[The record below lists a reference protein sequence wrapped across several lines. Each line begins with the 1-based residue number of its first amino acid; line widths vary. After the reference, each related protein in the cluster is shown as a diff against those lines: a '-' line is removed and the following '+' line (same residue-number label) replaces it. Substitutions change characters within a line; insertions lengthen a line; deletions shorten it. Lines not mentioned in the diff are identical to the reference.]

1 MTGIIEQIN
10 AISVTNTHKLHDL
23 LDRVLSIQST
33 VFTNEEIRLDQQ
45 RVAFVSDVDDHMVLV
60 QRDMNTFNVIARVIK
75 DNEIVA
81 ECVISIDGEFKENYA
96 RMDAALKAKVSIWF
110 TGIGSIDTTDLQ
122 DDTDADV
129 ESSAV
134 DGDVVDVVD
143 AVPADDSSEASE

>member
-10 AISVTNTHKLHDL
+10 AISVTNTYKLHDL
-23 LDRVLSIQST
+23 LDRVLSIQNT
-33 VFTNEEIRLDQQ
+33 VFANEEIRLDQQ
-45 RVAFVSDVDDHMVLV
+45 RVAFVSDVDDHVLLV

-96 RMDAALKAKVSIWF
+96 RMDAALKAKVSTWF

-129 ESSAV
+129 ESPAV
-134 DGDVVDVVD
+134 DGDVVDVAD
-143 AVPADDSSEASE
+143 TVPVDDSSEE